1 MNLIYVEEKFLFM
14 GSSKELVNFD
24 HLYDL
29 IMDAQNNYEPLNR
42 SILFLTKNWSD
53 VLQFRQIKYTNFYY
67 YRHSIEVIKNQ
78 IISQSDII
86 MNENILSLEN
96 EQTKNWIVLL
106 FSILIRIF
114 RIIQIKNDDSFDIEN
129 KFLSIAFG
137 EKYLAYCSDLQKIL
151 IPIASLKEIR
161 FVTENQ
167 IKFVFTFDGN
177 GTVILYDK
185 ITDKININSD
195 KGRLLLTNRENF
207 ELLVK
212 NRCLYIDMNNA
223 LSMRLLALKILF
235 LRENNLANKNRIS
248 HKEIFKLLS
257 KHKESPG
264 FKLIHMSS
272 VIIYSTCF
280 SQKEKNF
287 RNILSILNEYA
298 HRINDIENIHIYFFI
313 EDITYFISLI
323 QRDSSYE
330 MNICNKHITD
340 LHDDLFAISCYHIT
354 YLLDSIRFYKTYE
367 IHPDY
372 DLSNHIEA
380 LSLCFNI
387 FTINNIHLSNF
398 TEVSRLNNKFIDIV
412 SVKALIGKWEDNICI
427 ILFEFQEKMYPEIA
441 NEIIFQKYFDIYNYF
456 INRKYFDSS
465 LISTIFLIISNIIHH
480 KSCDLQIF
488 AKKKKNIVHIS
499 TILRLDVIRI
509 NIMAC

>member
-1 MNLIYVEEKFLFM
+1 MN
-14 GSSKELVNFD
+14 SSKELVNFD

-53 VLQFRQIKYTNFYY
+53 VLQFRQIKSTNFYY

-129 KFLSIAFG
+129 KFLSIA
-137 EKYLAYCSDLQKIL
+137 YSPDSDISSTALYFFTEYFDSD
-151 IPIASLKEIR
+151 ASLKEIR

-257 KHKESPG
+257 KRKESPG
-264 FKLIHMSS
+264 FKLIDMSS

-330 MNICNKHITD
+330 MSICSLLAQNI
-340 LHDDLFAISCYHIT
+340 
-354 YLLDSIRFYKTYE
+354 
-367 IHPDY
+367 
-372 DLSNHIEA
+372 
-380 LSLCFNI
+380 
-387 FTINNIHLSNF
+387 
-398 TEVSRLNNKFIDIV
+398 
-412 SVKALIGKWEDNICI
+412 
-427 ILFEFQEKMYPEIA
+427 
-441 NEIIFQKYFDIYNYF
+441 IIF
-456 INRKYFDSS
+456 
-465 LISTIFLIISNIIHH
+465 L
-480 KSCDLQIF
+480 
-488 AKKKKNIVHIS
+488 KKK
-499 TILRLDVIRI
+499 
-509 NIMAC
+509 

>member
-1 MNLIYVEEKFLFM
+1 M
-14 GSSKELVNFD
+14 S
-24 HLYDL
+24 
-29 IMDAQNNYEPLNR
+29 
-42 SILFLTKNWSD
+42 
-53 VLQFRQIKYTNFYY
+53 
-67 YRHSIEVIKNQ
+67 
-78 IISQSDII
+78 
-86 MNENILSLEN
+86 
-96 EQTKNWIVLL
+96 
-106 FSILIRIF
+106 
-114 RIIQIKNDDSFDIEN
+114 
-129 KFLSIAFG
+129 FG

-330 MNICNKHITD
+330 MNIC
-340 LHDDLFAISCYHIT
+340 S
-354 YLLDSIRFYKTYE
+354 LL
-367 IHPDY
+367 
-372 DLSNHIEA
+372 A
-380 LSLCFNI
+380 QNI
-387 FTINNIHLSNF
+387 
-398 TEVSRLNNKFIDIV
+398 
-412 SVKALIGKWEDNICI
+412 
-427 ILFEFQEKMYPEIA
+427 
-441 NEIIFQKYFDIYNYF
+441 IIF
-456 INRKYFDSS
+456 
-465 LISTIFLIISNIIHH
+465 L
-480 KSCDLQIF
+480 
-488 AKKKKNIVHIS
+488 KKK
-499 TILRLDVIRI
+499 IL
-509 NIMAC
+509 

>member
-1 MNLIYVEEKFLFM
+1 
-14 GSSKELVNFD
+14 
-24 HLYDL
+24 
-29 IMDAQNNYEPLNR
+29 
-42 SILFLTKNWSD
+42 
-53 VLQFRQIKYTNFYY
+53 
-67 YRHSIEVIKNQ
+67 
-78 IISQSDII
+78 
-86 MNENILSLEN
+86 
-96 EQTKNWIVLL
+96 
-106 FSILIRIF
+106 
-114 RIIQIKNDDSFDIEN
+114 
-129 KFLSIAFG
+129 
-137 EKYLAYCSDLQKIL
+137 
-151 IPIASLKEIR
+151 
-161 FVTENQ
+161 
-167 IKFVFTFDGN
+167 
-177 GTVILYDK
+177 
-185 ITDKININSD
+185 
-195 KGRLLLTNRENF
+195 
-207 ELLVK
+207 
-212 NRCLYIDMNNA
+212 MNNA

-257 KHKESPG
+257 KRKESPG
-264 FKLIHMSS
+264 FKLIDMSS

-330 MNICNKHITD
+330 MSICSLLAQNIIIFLKKKISLNLKFTLLFFKILHKLCGKLYLDKHITD

-380 LSLCFNI
+380 LSQCFNI

-441 NEIIFQKYFDIYNYF
+441 NEIIFQKYFA
-456 INRKYFDSS
+456 INRFLEIMNTTAFENEIQKECILCEINLQMGVLNTFIINDEMNLNEKIIFRYSDGF
-465 LISTIFLIISNIIHH
+465 LSTNIIKASNSDDNSFLYDLYENIEKKSVFIEVSIDIFICCLNNLNCDTRNIEIH
-480 KSCDLQIF
+480 KIF
-488 AKKKKNIVHIS
+488 DFILKNIFCYSMVVFKLPS
-499 TILRLDVIRI
+499 CLDSDYMKKFFDKLFSDDILVNIFIKTVSNEFDKIYVALGEIQRLVSIKAKE
-509 NIMAC
+509 NK

>member
-14 GSSKELVNFD
+14 NSSKELVNFD

-53 VLQFRQIKYTNFYY
+53 VLQFRQIKSTNFYY

-129 KFLSIAFG
+129 KFLSIAYSPDSDISSTALYFFTECLSKKSFG

-195 KGRLLLTNRENF
+195 K
-207 ELLVK
+207 
-212 NRCLYIDMNNA
+212 
-223 LSMRLLALKILF
+223 
-235 LRENNLANKNRIS
+235 
-248 HKEIFKLLS
+248 
-257 KHKESPG
+257 
-264 FKLIHMSS
+264 
-272 VIIYSTCF
+272 
-280 SQKEKNF
+280 
-287 RNILSILNEYA
+287 
-298 HRINDIENIHIYFFI
+298 
-313 EDITYFISLI
+313 
-323 QRDSSYE
+323 
-330 MNICNKHITD
+330 
-340 LHDDLFAISCYHIT
+340 
-354 YLLDSIRFYKTYE
+354 
-367 IHPDY
+367 
-372 DLSNHIEA
+372 
-380 LSLCFNI
+380 
-387 FTINNIHLSNF
+387 
-398 TEVSRLNNKFIDIV
+398 
-412 SVKALIGKWEDNICI
+412 
-427 ILFEFQEKMYPEIA
+427 
-441 NEIIFQKYFDIYNYF
+441 
-456 INRKYFDSS
+456 
-465 LISTIFLIISNIIHH
+465 
-480 KSCDLQIF
+480 
-488 AKKKKNIVHIS
+488 
-499 TILRLDVIRI
+499 
-509 NIMAC
+509 